1 MKTFE
6 EIKEVIRGHKEDF
19 REQFG
24 VKKIGIFGSYV
35 KDTQNEKSDVDIL
48 VELEKPIGF
57 IRFIKLENT
66 FSRLLGIKVDL
77 VTKKAL
83 KPYIGKQILQEVHY
97 VWRKAISRLP

>member
-6 EIKEVIRGHKEDF
+6 EIKELIRGHKEDF

-35 KDTQNEKSDVDIL
+35 KDTQSEKSDVDIL

-66 FSRLLGIKVDL
+66 FSRLLGIKADL

-83 KPYIGKQILQEVHY
+83 KPYIGKQILQEVYY
-97 VWRKAISRLP
+97 V